1 MKSVMVHQ
9 FSQVPKANVPRSSF
23 SRPSTYKTT
32 FDAGYLIPFFIDE
45 ALPGDTFK
53 IHAKLFARLATP
65 IVPIMDNMY
74 LDWFFF
80 AVPNRLLWSHW
91 KNFCGERDNPSDV
104 YEGLVPQVSP
114 NSPDGFGV
122 GSLADYFGVPVYV
135 PGIKI
140 SCFWHRAYNLIYN
153 EWFRSESLINRAYQ
167 YNGDD
172 EKTDDNYPLRRRGKR
187 FDYFTACNPWPLKG
201 PESTIGIGST
211 APLKINPN
219 ASDNVT
225 AIRFADTAGSGH
237 LGVLAMTA
245 SGTAINQHSINLHE
259 ISSTSGLTITS
270 TLPTSAQHAVKAT
283 GLQIQPGNWLADL
296 SQASSI
302 SINDFRRAV
311 ALQHWYERLAQGG
324 SRYTEVVRSVF
335 GVVSPDARLQRPEYL
350 GGGSARVSINS
361 VPQTSAT
368 DTADTGTPQG
378 NLAAFGT
385 VSDEGWLVKSFTEH
399 SVIMGL
405 LSVRA
410 DLTYQQGIDRM
421 FSRRT
426 LEEFYWPQFAH
437 IGEQAVLNK
446 EIFATGDSAQDDAVF
461 GYQERYAEYK
471 YKPSKIT
478 GKLRSGITGS
488 LDVWHL
494 SQYFDS
500 LPMLNET
507 FINDNPP
514 IDRIIAVPSEPQFI
528 LDAFID
534 NIAIRPMPVYGT
546 PGLLRL

>member
-9 FSQVPKANVPRSSF
+9 FSQVPQANVPRSSF

-32 FDAGYLIPFFIDE
+32 FDAGWLIPFFVDE

-53 IHAKLFARLATP
+53 LHVKLFARLATP
-65 IVPIMDNMY
+65 IVPIMDNLY

-80 AVPNRLLWSHW
+80 AVPNRLVWSHW
-91 KNFCGERDNPSDV
+91 KQFCGERDEPSQV
-104 YEGLVPQVSP
+104 YEGLVPQIQPS
-114 NSPDGFGV
+114 NSGGFAV
-122 GSLADYFGVPVYV
+122 GSLADYFGLPVN
-135 PGIKI
+135 I
-140 SCFWHRAYNLIYN
+140 SNITCSCLWHRAYNLIYN
-153 EWFRSESLINRAYQ
+153 EWFRSENLINRAHQ
-167 YNGDD
+167 YTGDND
-172 EKTDDNYPLRRRGKR
+172 EGDSVYPLRRRGKR

-211 APLKINPN
+211 APVIISPDRANN
-219 ASDNVT
+219 ATGV
-225 AIRFADTAGSGH
+225 RFADSGGAIHSAVFGMTPSTSAINEHSLHLHEVSTAG
-237 LGVLAMTA
+237 
-245 SGTAINQHSINLHE
+245 N
-259 ISSTSGLTITS
+259 ISLTS
-270 TLPTSAQHAVKAT
+270 TLPTSVVHAVKDNAI
-283 GLQIQPGNWLADL
+283 QITPSNFITDL
-296 SQASSI
+296 SQASAV

-350 GGGSARVSINS
+350 GGGTSRVNVSA

-368 DTADTGTPQG
+368 ESADTGTPQG
-378 NLAAFGT
+378 NLAAFAS
-385 VSDEGWLVKSFTEH
+385 VADEGWVLKSFTEH
-399 SVIMGL
+399 SVIIGL

-446 EIFATGDSAQDDAVF
+446 EIFAQGNDDDDGVF
-461 GYQERYAEYK
+461 GYQERYAEYR

-494 SQYFDS
+494 SQYYDS
-500 LPMLNET
+500 LPSLNET

-514 IDRIIAVPSEPQFI
+514 VDRVIAVPSEPQFI
-528 LDAFID
+528 LDSFID
-534 NIAIRPMPVYGT
+534 CQAIRPMPVYGT
-546 PGLLRL
+546 PGLMRL